1 MRLLRCLLEAGEI
14 GEGKLNADAV
24 RAVLSEAANVP
35 PATHVEVDEVAL
47 ASFDDLLSSAAGM
60 GVRQ

>member
-1 MRLLRCLLEAGEI
+1 M

-24 RAVLSEAANVP
+24 RTVLNEAASVP
-35 PATHVEVDEVAL
+35 PATHVAIDEVAL
-47 ASFDDLLSSAAGM
+47 ASFDELLSGGAGM